1 MKNYRI
7 KVVCKITNDLIEDK
21 TELSNTKKF
30 LQKKY
35 ESKYRFS
42 YPGSK
47 ITIERLIREPG
58 IQVDMFDLINEME
71 AGNG

>member
-42 YPGSK
+42 GSK
-47 ITIERLIREPG
+47 ITIERLIREPRV
-58 IQVDMFDLINEME
+58 QVDLFDLIKDME
-71 AGNG
+71 VNNG